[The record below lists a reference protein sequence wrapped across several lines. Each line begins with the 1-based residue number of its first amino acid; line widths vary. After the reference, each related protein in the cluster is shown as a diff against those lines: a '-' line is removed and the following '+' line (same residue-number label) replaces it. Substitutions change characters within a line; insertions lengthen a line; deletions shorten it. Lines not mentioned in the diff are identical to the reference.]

1 MPASNTYD
9 TTNLGSAV
17 ANTEDLTRGAHLISP
32 ENSPLYSTL
41 DKEQATATFHEWI
54 LDDLAAPDDTGIIEG
69 ADAESFED
77 AFGEQA
83 RVGNYL
89 MTIERTAKVTDDQE
103 LVDNAGGV
111 NFAGAIMK
119 KLKELNRDV
128 EKRLCSTTARDPGSK
143 STARQAAGFGEMLGG
158 SSTVFPAE
166 YETPASSI
174 SSSAVSESVE
184 DGIIRSIFNES
195 GERPNL
201 RLYGDSQFLAD
212 LNAATM
218 RLNTTGTDGA
228 AQRVA
233 VNLNGEKGA
242 LKFRVRIY
250 ESQHGAVEVFDLN
263 PQCTSDT
270 ANNDTA
276 FYINPAYACVAEL
289 GGLIQKELPDLG
301 GGRRVLLRRKFCPVV
316 KNPRAH
322 GYRSAS

>member
-17 ANTEDLTRGAHLISP
+17 GNTEDLTRGAHLISP
-32 ENSPLYSTL
+32 ENSPLYSSL
-41 DKEQATATFHEWI
+41 DKVQATATYHEWL
-54 LDDLAAPDDTGIIEG
+54 LDDMEDPDDTGVVEG
-69 ADAESFED
+69 ADATSFED
-77 AFGEQA
+77 AFDQQA
-83 RVGNYL
+83 RVGNYI

-111 NFAGAIMK
+111 NFAGAVMK

-128 EKRLCSTTARDPGSK
+128 EKRLESTTAKNAGSS

-158 SSTVFPAE
+158 SSTVFPSE
-166 YETPASSI
+166 YQTPSGSI

-195 GERPNL
+195 GERPSL

-212 LNAATM
+212 LNDATI
-218 RLNTTGTDGA
+218 RLVSSSDVDYRTKIGVSGDK
-228 AQRVA
+228 
-233 VNLNGEKGA
+233 GEIR
-242 LKFRVRIY
+242 FRVRLY
-250 ESQHGAVEVFDLN
+250 ESQHGVVEVFDLN
-263 PQCTSDT
+263 PKCSSDT
-270 ANNDTA
+270 TNLDTA
-276 FYINPAYACVAEL
+276 FYINPNYACVAEL

-301 GGRRVLLRRKFCPVV
+301 GGRRMLLRRKFTPVV